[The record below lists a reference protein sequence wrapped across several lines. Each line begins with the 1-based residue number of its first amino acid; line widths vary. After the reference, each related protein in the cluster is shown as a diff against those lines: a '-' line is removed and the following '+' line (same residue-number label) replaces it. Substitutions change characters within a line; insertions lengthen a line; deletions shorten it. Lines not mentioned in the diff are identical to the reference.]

1 MPQHPEAVFL
11 GASMTNKL
19 NDHRAL
25 LYQGL
30 NIANSTFAVLSAMQD
45 ITENQEAFDRKRHTL
60 DGLIDVLFFNWIAA
74 TEKIEE
80 FIEATEMEKT

>member
-1 MPQHPEAVFL
+1 
-11 GASMTNKL
+11 MTEKL

-30 NIANSTFAVLSAMQD
+30 NIANSTFAVLNAMQE
-45 ITENQEAFDRKRHTL
+45 IVNNREKELNRHQL